1 MVVIPPK
8 KHFLALIVLQERETI
23 MQRKI
28 DQLEPFQRAISKAH
42 LASAGIA
49 IDSLEDPDKPL
60 IAIAN
65 SWNEVCPGHEPL
77 RQLAAEVKK
86 GVLEAGGEP
95 IEFNTI
101 GMCDGVAQGHPGM
114 RYCLPHRDLI
124 TDSCEAMIVGEG
136 VFDGVVYMGSCDK
149 IIPGMLN
156 AAARINL
163 PSAIVTAGP
172 CYDEIKP
179 SQSKA
184 LRAAFLRGEASERD
198 VIEGTLKYYT
208 GPGICPFL
216 GTANTMGCLSEA
228 LGMMLPYGAL
238 WPSSTSQRR
247 FSARQTGARVVEL
260 VRKGICPSDIMT
272 QGALDNAVKL
282 LASIGGSL
290 NAMVHLPALAHEL
303 GLEVTWDKVAD
314 ITSHTPVVC
323 NVVPNGDI
331 SCINLYKAGGVP
343 AVLKTIEGDLDTS
356 AMTVTGRTLGE
367 NLDRDVPVDRSVIRT
382 QDDSDSVCNG
392 IQVLYGNLAPEG
404 ALVKTSA
411 VPAEQHVWTG
421 KAQVFES
428 EEEAFAA
435 YNAHAIKPGTGVVVR
450 YEGPK
455 GGPGM
460 KELHRVTEIMKG
472 IPNSA
477 VITDGRFSGASGGLS
492 VGYLCPEAFEGG
504 TIALVRDGDEIHVD
518 LNKNL
523 IELNVSDEELSARRA
538 SWEPVVHENGGHLL
552 ERYSK
557 QVASAKTG
565 AVLS

>member
-1 MVVIPPK
+1 M
-8 KHFLALIVLQERETI
+8 L
-23 MQRKI
+23 RKI

-42 LASAGIA
+42 LASAGVSV
-49 IDSLEDPDKPL
+49 DSLENPDKPL

-86 GVLEAGGEP
+86 GILEAGGEP

-101 GMCDGVAQGHPGM
+101 GMCDGIAQGHPGM

-179 SQSKA
+179 SESKA
-184 LRAAFLRGEASERD
+184 LRARFLRGEATERE

-208 GPGICPFL
+208 GPGVCPFL
-216 GTANTMGCLSEA
+216 GTANTMACLSEG

-247 FSARQTGARVVEL
+247 FSARQTGARVVDM
-260 VRKGICPSDIMT
+260 VRKDIKPSDIMT
-272 QGALDNAVKL
+272 QAALDNTVKL

-290 NAMVHLPALAHEL
+290 NALVHLPALAHEL
-303 GLEVTWDKVAD
+303 DLEVTWDMVAD

-343 AVLKTIEGDLDTS
+343 AVLKTIEKDLDVS
-356 AMTVTGRTLGE
+356 VMTVTGKTLGE
-367 NLDRDVPVDRSVIRT
+367 NLDRDVPIDRSVIRT
-382 QDDSDSVCNG
+382 QDDPASVCNG
-392 IQVLYGNLAPEG
+392 IQVLYGNLAPDG

-421 KAQVFES
+421 KAQVFNS

-435 YNAHAIKPGTGVVVR
+435 YDKHLIKEGTGVVVR

-492 VGYLCPEAFEGG
+492 VGYLCPEALDGG
-504 TIALVRDGDEIHVD
+504 AIALVEDGDEIHID
-518 LNKNL
+518 LSKNL
-523 IELNVSDEELSARRA
+523 IHLNVSDEELDRRRA
-538 SWEPVVHENGGHLL
+538 AWKPVIRENGGHLL
-552 ERYSK
+552 KRYAE
-557 QVASAKTG
+557 QVDTAKTG
-565 AVLS
+565 AVLR

>member
-1 MVVIPPK
+1 
-8 KHFLALIVLQERETI
+8 

-428 EEEAFAA
+428 EEEVFAA

-538 SWEPVVHENGGHLL
+538 SWEPVIHENGGHLL

>member
-1 MVVIPPK
+1 M
-8 KHFLALIVLQERETI
+8 L
-23 MQRKI
+23 RKI

-42 LASAGIA
+42 LASAGVSV
-49 IDSLEDPDKPL
+49 DSLEDPDKPL

-86 GVLEAGGEP
+86 GILEAGGEP

-101 GMCDGVAQGHPGM
+101 GMCDGIAQGHPGM

-179 SQSKA
+179 SESKA
-184 LRAAFLRGEASERD
+184 LRARFLRGEATERE

-208 GPGICPFL
+208 GPGVCPFL
-216 GTANTMGCLSEA
+216 GTANTMACLSEG

-247 FSARQTGARVVEL
+247 FSARQTGARVVDM
-260 VRKGICPSDIMT
+260 VRKDIKPSDIMT
-272 QGALDNAVKL
+272 QAALDNTVKL

-290 NAMVHLPALAHEL
+290 NALVHLPALAHEL
-303 GLEVTWDKVAD
+303 DLEVTWDMVAD

-343 AVLKTIEGDLDTS
+343 AVLKTIEKDLDVS
-356 AMTVTGRTLGE
+356 VMTVTGKTLGE
-367 NLDRDVPVDRSVIRT
+367 NLDRDVPIDRSVIRT
-382 QDDSDSVCNG
+382 QDDPASVCNG
-392 IQVLYGNLAPEG
+392 IQVLYGNLAPDG

-421 KAQVFES
+421 KAQVFNS

-435 YNAHAIKPGTGVVVR
+435 YDKHLIKEGTGVVVR

-492 VGYLCPEAFEGG
+492 VGYLCPEALDGG
-504 TIALVRDGDEIHVD
+504 AIALVEDGDEIHID
-518 LNKNL
+518 LSKNL
-523 IELNVSDEELSARRA
+523 IQLNVSDEELDRRRA
-538 SWEPVVHENGGHLL
+538 AWKPVIRENGGHLL
-552 ERYSK
+552 KRYAE
-557 QVASAKTG
+557 QVDTAKTG
-565 AVLS
+565 AVLR

>member
-1 MVVIPPK
+1 
-8 KHFLALIVLQERETI
+8 

-538 SWEPVVHENGGHLL
+538 SWEPVVYENGGHLL

>member
-1 MVVIPPK
+1 M
-8 KHFLALIVLQERETI
+8 L
-23 MQRKI
+23 RKI

-42 LASAGIA
+42 LASAGVSV
-49 IDSLEDPDKPL
+49 DSLENPDKPL

-86 GVLEAGGEP
+86 GILEAGGEP

-101 GMCDGVAQGHPGM
+101 GMCDGIAQGHPGM

-179 SQSKA
+179 SESKA
-184 LRAAFLRGEASERD
+184 LRARFLRGEATERE

-208 GPGICPFL
+208 GPGVCPFL
-216 GTANTMGCLSEA
+216 GTANTMACLSEG

-247 FSARQTGARVVEL
+247 FSARQTGARVVDM
-260 VRKGICPSDIMT
+260 VRKDIKPSDIMT
-272 QGALDNAVKL
+272 QAALDNTVKL

-290 NAMVHLPALAHEL
+290 NALVHLPALAHEL
-303 GLEVTWDKVAD
+303 DLEVTWDMVAD

-343 AVLKTIEGDLDTS
+343 AVLKTIEKDLDVS
-356 AMTVTGRTLGE
+356 VMTVTGKTLGE
-367 NLDRDVPVDRSVIRT
+367 NLDRDVPIDRSVIRT
-382 QDDSDSVCNG
+382 QDDPASVCNG
-392 IQVLYGNLAPEG
+392 IQVLYGNLAPDG

-421 KAQVFES
+421 KAQVFNS

-435 YNAHAIKPGTGVVVR
+435 YDKHLIKEGTGVVVR

-492 VGYLCPEAFEGG
+492 VGYLCPEALDGG
-504 TIALVRDGDEIHVD
+504 AIALVEDVDEIHID
-518 LNKNL
+518 LSKNL
-523 IELNVSDEELSARRA
+523 IQLNVSDEELDRRRA
-538 SWEPVVHENGGHLL
+538 AWKPVIRENGGHLL
-552 ERYSK
+552 KRYAE
-557 QVASAKTG
+557 QVDTAKTG
-565 AVLS
+565 AVLR

>member
-1 MVVIPPK
+1 M
-8 KHFLALIVLQERETI
+8 L
-23 MQRKI
+23 RKI

-42 LASAGIA
+42 LASAGVSV
-49 IDSLEDPDKPL
+49 DSLENPDKPL

-86 GVLEAGGEP
+86 GILEAGGEP

-101 GMCDGVAQGHPGM
+101 GMCDGIAQGHPGM

-179 SQSKA
+179 SESKA
-184 LRAAFLRGEASERD
+184 LRARFLRGEATERE

-208 GPGICPFL
+208 GPGVCPFL
-216 GTANTMGCLSEA
+216 GTANTMACLSEG
-228 LGMMLPYGAL
+228 LGMMLPHGAL

-247 FSARQTGARVVEL
+247 FSARQTGARVVDM
-260 VRKGICPSDIMT
+260 VRKDIKPSDIMT
-272 QGALDNAVKL
+272 QAALDNTVKL

-290 NAMVHLPALAHEL
+290 NALVHLPALAHEL
-303 GLEVTWDKVAD
+303 DLEVTWDMVAD

-343 AVLKTIEGDLDTS
+343 AVLKTIEKDLDVS
-356 AMTVTGRTLGE
+356 VMTVTGKTLGE
-367 NLDRDVPVDRSVIRT
+367 NLDRDVPIDRSVIRT
-382 QDDSDSVCNG
+382 QDDPASVCNG
-392 IQVLYGNLAPEG
+392 IQVLYGNLAPDG

-421 KAQVFES
+421 KAQVFNS

-435 YNAHAIKPGTGVVVR
+435 YDKHLIKEGTGVVVR

-492 VGYLCPEAFEGG
+492 VGYLCPEALDGG
-504 TIALVRDGDEIHVD
+504 AIALVEDGDEIHID
-518 LNKNL
+518 LSKNL
-523 IELNVSDEELSARRA
+523 IQLNVSDEELDRRRA
-538 SWEPVVHENGGHLL
+538 AWKPVIRENGGHLL
-552 ERYSK
+552 KRYAE
-557 QVASAKTG
+557 QVDTAKTG
-565 AVLS
+565 AVLR

>member
-1 MVVIPPK
+1 
-8 KHFLALIVLQERETI
+8 

-42 LASAGIA
+42 LASAGIS
-49 IDSLEDPDKPL
+49 IDSLEDPDRPL

-86 GVLEAGGEP
+86 GILEAGGEP

-156 AAARINL
+156 AAARIDL

-172 CYDEIKP
+172 CYDEIRP
-179 SQSKA
+179 SESKA
-184 LRAAFLRGEASERD
+184 LRARFLRGEATERE
-198 VIEGTLKYYT
+198 VIEGTLRYYT
-208 GPGICPFL
+208 GPGVCPFL
-216 GTANTMGCLSEA
+216 GTANTMGCLSEG

-247 FSARQTGARVVEL
+247 FSARQTGARVVDL
-260 VRKGICPSDIMT
+260 VRRGIRPSDIMT
-272 QGALDNAVKL
+272 QASLDNAVRL

-290 NAMVHLPALAHEL
+290 NAMVHLPALAREL

-314 ITSHTPVVC
+314 ITSRTPVVC
-323 NVVPNGDI
+323 DVVPNGDI

-356 AMTVTGRTLGE
+356 VMTVTGRTLGE
-367 NLDRDVPVDRSVIRT
+367 NLDREVQVDRAVIRT
-382 QDDSDSVCNG
+382 QDDSASVCNG
-392 IQVLYGNLAPEG
+392 IQVLYGNLASEG

-411 VPAEQHVWTG
+411 VPAGQHVWTG
-421 KAQVFES
+421 RAQVFNS

-435 YNAHAIKPGTGVVVR
+435 YNRHAITAGTGVVVR

-492 VGYLCPEAFEGG
+492 VGYLCPEALDGG
-504 TIALVRDGDEIHVD
+504 AIALVRDGDEIHVD
-518 LNKNL
+518 LSKNL
-523 IELNVSDEELSARRA
+523 IELHVSDEELAARRA
-538 SWEPVVHENGGHLL
+538 TWEPVIRENGGYLL
-552 ERYSK
+552 KRYAE
-557 QVASAKTG
+557 QVESAKAG
-565 AVLS
+565 AVLR

>member
-1 MVVIPPK
+1 
-8 KHFLALIVLQERETI
+8 

-42 LASAGIA
+42 LASAGIS
-49 IDSLEDPDKPL
+49 IDSLEDPNKPL

-179 SQSKA
+179 SESKA
-184 LRAAFLRGEASERD
+184 LRAAFLRGEATERD
-198 VIEGTLKYYT
+198 VIEGTLRYYT

-216 GTANTMGCLSEA
+216 GTANTMGCISEA

-247 FSARQTGARVVEL
+247 FSARQTGARVVDL
-260 VRKGICPSDIMT
+260 VRRGIRPSDIMT
-272 QGALDNAVKL
+272 QAALDNAVTL

-290 NAMVHLPALAHEL
+290 NALVHLPALAHEL

-343 AVLKTIEGDLDTS
+343 AVLKTIEGDLDTTV
-356 AMTVTGRTLGE
+356 MTVTGQTLGE
-367 NLDRDVPVDRSVIRT
+367 NLDKDVPVDRSVIRT
-382 QDDSDSVCNG
+382 QDDPGSVCNG

-435 YNAHAIKPGTGVVVR
+435 YNAHTIKPGTGVVVR

-504 TIALVRDGDEIHVD
+504 AIALVKNGDEIHVD
-518 LNKNL
+518 LTKNL
-523 IELNVSDEELSARRA
+523 IELHVSDAELEKRRA
-538 SWEPVVHENGGHLL
+538 SWKPVIHENGGHLL

-565 AVLS
+565 AVLG

>member
-1 MVVIPPK
+1 M
-8 KHFLALIVLQERETI
+8 L
-23 MQRKI
+23 RKI

-42 LASAGIA
+42 LASAGVSV
-49 IDSLEDPDKPL
+49 DSLENPDKPL

-86 GVLEAGGEP
+86 GILEAGGEP

-101 GMCDGVAQGHPGM
+101 GMCDGIAQGHPGM

-179 SQSKA
+179 SESKA
-184 LRAAFLRGEASERD
+184 LRARFLRGEATERE

-208 GPGICPFL
+208 GPGVCPFL
-216 GTANTMGCLSEA
+216 GTANTMACLSEG

-247 FSARQTGARVVEL
+247 FSARQTGARVVDM
-260 VRKGICPSDIMT
+260 VRKDIKPSDIMT
-272 QGALDNAVKL
+272 QAALDNTVKL

-290 NAMVHLPALAHEL
+290 NALVHLPAVAHEL
-303 GLEVTWDKVAD
+303 DLEVTWDMVAD

-343 AVLKTIEGDLDTS
+343 AVLKTIEKDLDVS
-356 AMTVTGRTLGE
+356 VMTVTGKTLGE
-367 NLDRDVPVDRSVIRT
+367 NLDRDVPIDRSVIRT
-382 QDDSDSVCNG
+382 QDDPASVCNG
-392 IQVLYGNLAPEG
+392 IQVLYGNLAPDG

-421 KAQVFES
+421 KAQVFNS

-435 YNAHAIKPGTGVVVR
+435 YDKHLIKEGTGVVVR

-492 VGYLCPEAFEGG
+492 VGYLCPEALDGG
-504 TIALVRDGDEIHVD
+504 AIALVEDGDEIHID
-518 LNKNL
+518 LSKNL
-523 IELNVSDEELSARRA
+523 IQLNVSDEELDRRRA
-538 SWEPVVHENGGHLL
+538 AWKPVIRENGGHLL
-552 ERYSK
+552 KRYAE
-557 QVASAKTG
+557 QVDTAKTG
-565 AVLS
+565 AVLR